1 LADNN
6 GDHLFAYLIIVRTGI
21 GYKSGTSS
29 NVTITV
35 TGDKDSSAVG
45 TNTFDQLFS
54 NDTFAAARVELPRP

>member
-1 LADNN
+1 MQKKVSPNLLFGDNN

-35 TGDKDSSAVG
+35 TGDKDSSAPH
-45 TNTFDQLFS
+45 
-54 NDTFAAARVELPRP
+54 VELP